1 VEFLGIGYQEI
12 LLVFLLMLVFVG
24 PERMPRVAYQI
35 GRAVRE
41 MQKYARA
48 VRDEFSDEIEFLETQ
63 YREVEAEMKDAQSSL
78 RTETDR
84 FGSEMRS
91 ATATVDDA
99 VKGAT
104 RDLKA
109 PPSTGSSNVVALSSA
124 RPADTPTTPATN
136 GTEPPTQKTPG
147 DAESSPAPVPAEP
160 SPGPASDHGK
170 KLVF

>member
-48 VRDEFSDEIEFLETQ
+48 VRDEFSEEIDFLETQ

-78 RTETDR
+78 RNETDR
-84 FGSEMRS
+84 FGREMRS
-91 ATATVDDA
+91 ATATVDEA
-99 VKGAT
+99 VKDAT

-109 PPSTGSSNVVALSSA
+109 PASPAGSNVVALSSA
-124 RPADTPTTPATN
+124 RPPETPATPATN
-136 GTEPPTQKTPG
+136 GTQPAPQTAEDGSEP
-147 DAESSPAPVPAEP
+147 AAAPVPTEP
-160 SPGPASDHGK
+160 APASASDPGK